1 MIFSTLLSMLF
12 IAAGVFQSFQDLDFL
27 DFVISVPNNDKLT
40 FDASFYF
47 MLSTLTTIGYGDIR
61 PASISSR
68 LFVGMFMV
76 FFIFLISKQIAD
88 LHELLKVNIILFEI
102 LRQILSIIHNIELP
116 AKVNLLNMWF

>member
-1 MIFSTLLSMLF
+1 MKRKGLMIFSTLLSMLF

-68 LFVGMFMV
+68 LFVGLFMI

-88 LHELLKVNIILFEI
+88 LNELLKVIFYF
-102 LRQILSIIHNIELP
+102 QIPRNLSILI
-116 AKVNLLNMWF
+116 V

>member
-1 MIFSTLLSMLF
+1 MIFSTLLAMLF

-27 DFVISVPNNDKLT
+27 DFVISVPNNATLT

-68 LFVGMFMV
+68 LFVGLFMV
-76 FFIFLISKQIAD
+76 FFIFLVSKQIAD
-88 LHELLKVNIILFEI
+88 LHELLKVK
-102 LRQILSIIHNIELP
+102 HY
-116 AKVNLLNMWF
+116 